1 MGLSRNRAAGR
12 RVWYW
17 LGCSVLT
24 VGVLGG
30 IGAAVA
36 REDAPPVSVI
46 QLGPDGSSGAS
57 SGDGVPCLV
66 EPSLDISVG
75 TPVDGV
81 LEEITVDRGD
91 MVQPG
96 KLLARLNTGVESAAV
111 AYQSAKADFNAR
123 KKRRLEELKTSNLI
137 STQELDEVATDQ
149 HMAEME
155 LRERREH
162 LKLRSIVSP
171 IRGVVV
177 DRFRNPGDLVKQ
189 EKILRLARLDPL
201 HVETVLPSSAFGKVR
216 LTQSY
221 GVWIALANRTVKGT
235 VSAVDKVIDAASGTF
250 RVRLTVPNEKYDLP
264 VGVRCRVDFE
274 GVL

>member
-1 MGLSRNRAAGR
+1 
-12 RVWYW
+12 
-17 LGCSVLT
+17 
-24 VGVLGG
+24 
-30 IGAAVA
+30 
-36 REDAPPVSVI
+36 
-46 QLGPDGSSGAS
+46 
-57 SGDGVPCLV
+57 V

-75 TPVDGV
+75 TPVDWV